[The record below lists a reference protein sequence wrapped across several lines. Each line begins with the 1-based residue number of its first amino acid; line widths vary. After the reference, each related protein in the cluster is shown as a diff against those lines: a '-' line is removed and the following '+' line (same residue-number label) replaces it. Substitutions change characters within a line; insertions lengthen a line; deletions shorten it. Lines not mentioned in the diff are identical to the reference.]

1 MDAASHGGEQLRI
14 AVAERSAGRLGGA
27 QRWGGVSS
35 AEAPVRRDVAAHSLE
50 CLGSPRIS
58 LGFPRIS

>member
-14 AVAERSAGRLGGA
+14 AVAERSARRLGGA
-27 QRWGGVSS
+27 QRWLGVSG
-35 AEAPVRRDVAAHSLE
+35 EAPVRRDVAAHSLE